1 MIAIIG
7 NTNTIYINTSQKNPL
22 RDLNALLFSNNK
34 LKNGASEIK
43 RLRSFRLPVCLC
55 SNRSPDILYDISQLR
70 RSSNK
75 LLK

>member
-22 RDLNALLFSNNK
+22 RDFKCLIVNSNK
-34 LKNGASEIK
+34 LKSRVAKIK
-43 RLRSFRLPVCLC
+43 RLRSFRLQVYLC
-55 SNRSPDILYDISQLR
+55 SNRSPRILYDISQLR